1 MKTWGS
7 RIKWACTAIAL
18 SIALLCCAVFS
29 FVFLNNEK
37 SAVAGSDSIVSTETD
52 FVQSDSSQ
60 KAQNDSG
67 TFGMMGEPVALAEDI
82 ETIWNNAVT
91 QSKLEGSRITVTLTA
106 DWKADTSTQSF
117 GTGVGFNLGRIYI
130 PKNADMVID
139 LNGHTIDRQL
149 ASPIES
155 GSVICVNGTL
165 TLKDTV
171 GNGVIMGGN
180 DSDGDYGGG
189 GVLVADGGTLTTSV
203 KISNNVSAHGGGI
216 SVSRGSTLYVEGG
229 SISQNTATSSCSGG
243 IYAYGSSVYI
253 NSGSVSYNQGG
264 IYVNSNSYIE
274 MNGGNV
280 SYNTH
285 NDNGGILIRLGSTF
299 VMNAG
304 EVSNNE
310 NLKNIGYAG
319 GVTVKDGSEFTL
331 NGGSIAGNICHVS
344 RVPYNES
351 ASGGVLIEG
360 RNASGKM
367 SLFIMNGGS
376 ISGNDTGTHGGG
388 VGVFDAR
395 FILNNGTISGNTHS
409 LNNNGWS
416 AAAIFLR
423 DSKVRTE
430 YTEESA
436 NFVMY
441 GGSVNSN
448 KSEQVGAIH
457 TASNVYMIMRGGEF
471 VSNSSGS
478 HAGAILL
485 WNDDGSGTNGTVPSV
500 VGGRLDM
507 YGGSI
512 RNNFS
517 HGAGGGGVGV
527 GKGCVFNMYGGEIV
541 KNYSINFGGGIM
553 SHDTTA
559 TINLY
564 GGLISGNIANY
575 SGLSLK
581 ATYEST
587 EIDVP
592 SYAGGGV
599 YYTNCNFTIGG
610 NVQIY
615 NNSNGYRGTHDDIY
629 IAKSWKKIQLD
640 NAHPLTS
647 AKIWFR
653 FDFAPKLSA
662 AADPTATDAY
672 NIVENATSTTL
683 SGKDIKTYFTSY
695 GSYTPYTNTNH
706 NLVLSTSGNTIQAV
720 AGSITLSAVYW
731 RVHDGTDYIF
741 TSNSTTSLSTEYT
754 GKTFTVVAASSATGT
769 TNVAPVTASATTIK
783 NAGTYTF
790 SINNNGS
797 ATYHNATFML
807 VIEKVEL
814 NINWSNN
821 SFFYTGVNVCP
832 TPTVIGAVNGESPQY
847 TLNKPIASVDAGT
860 YSASVSL
867 TSAAI
872 NNNYT
877 LNLGSANVTY
887 TIKAAV
893 ISKPYSGGTLVYD
906 GNEQLLIGGF
916 DSVAMIAAFDADS
929 PEQKNVIYGINAGTY
944 NAIVTL
950 SNTKNYRWED
960 GTTSAVYITS
970 YINKATL
977 SVSGISLA
985 AKEYDGT
992 NYTTLDVSTLAVL
1005 GVVNKDYGSDGE
1017 IDKDRIWIVPVDYDT
1032 GAVATSGK
1040 IELTGSTAGR
1050 YSKKIMLQLSGTMKD
1065 NYTLLSDV
1073 YECITYITRATIK
1086 VTGGIDVATDKDGLK
1101 GKVYDGNTTVNFDT
1115 SNAVIVYSA
1124 NGNTCS
1130 GVTVAAYGG
1139 YTSVNAGSSVSALIW
1154 SLKLGGTLAA
1164 NYELDVSAS
1173 LTALNDGSI
1182 TGEITKK
1189 DVTAVI
1195 TAGDCVYGGV
1205 PSVTYAVTGAVAG
1218 EDIKLALSYLN
1229 GTDSTTALKTA
1240 GVYTISAALTAEFAN
1255 NYNLKSVTP
1264 NGGVDGDPVEVEIT
1278 KAPLTITVYDAE
1290 VAFGGGKVNNGAFV
1304 TGLVWS
1310 DTRASLSIENG
1321 DLTFTYGDFDTD
1333 NGAVGSY
1340 VLSIDKTA
1348 LSLANYT
1355 VTVVDGTLAVGL
1367 KNVTVTLTVTNG
1379 IYGGTG
1385 SDAASAT
1392 ATAALSDGTAVTPKI
1407 NITYSG
1413 TSFDGTVYTNST
1425 AVPVKPG
1432 EYEVVAAVDTASGYT
1447 GRTSSL
1453 LKIGRASLT
1462 VTVSATTSG
1471 TTDKAEYGTEITNAN
1486 LKTRFKLTYS
1496 GWVNGDENDSMG
1508 NPTQTGDIVP
1518 ANAKW
1523 STDYFRYAPV
1533 GAYDV
1538 IVSGLT
1544 SDNYEITY
1552 VNGTLTVEKANAT
1565 VTLKNQSSVYDGHVP
1580 VAGNVTNV
1588 DFTVSGLKRSA
1599 DDLGV
1604 SISIASAAKN
1614 AGVYDLEASASN
1626 GNYNV
1631 TFVGETASNTATDNS
1646 GVWTIADAYT
1656 VNKAQLTITADDKT
1670 ITYGDS
1676 APAFTATYD
1685 GFIGADGTAAGPAA
1699 GVFSTELAL
1708 GCAYV
1713 QFDAVNGNAGAYD
1726 ITEATA
1732 AVADNYDI
1740 TFIKGKLTV
1749 EKKAIT
1755 VTVDRTKTVSEYGKT
1770 PIDFSVNTSDY
1781 YTFNTADLAQSTDD
1795 LLITLT
1801 HGVTTASDAG
1811 TYVIT
1816 AVSGNANYDV
1826 TFTDCVYT
1834 VEQYKITV
1842 EWVIENADGS
1852 ETPIT
1857 AGDVPE
1863 FEYNGAMQ
1871 GPKAYFNM
1879 PTGKIP
1885 VTSANISGLQKNA
1898 GTGYKTTVVIP
1909 AQYKGNYTFDAST
1922 NNTQAFEIKA
1932 RELTITWS
1940 AALKDSDGIFYFEF
1954 NEGIQQ
1960 HPTATFGNVVAG
1972 ETVDPVYVG
1981 ATGLVC
1987 TSHTVEVQITD
1998 KNYSL
2003 PSNTTVKYYIT
2014 QMSLNSF
2021 YWTSDGT
2028 NNINAS
2034 TYTYTYDGETHMP
2047 TAMAGVS
2054 VTFSYVL
2061 TYSDGTSCGNR
2072 AVNAGEYTVTAVP
2085 SDSNYAIPA
2094 GVSNKFTFTIAPKE
2108 VKSTDVY
2115 YDTLTFEYTGN
2126 EQMPLFWYTDVNGA
2140 RIYLDA
2146 SVAGDHKDA
2155 ATYTAEI
2162 SAPNDKNYAF
2172 TGNAVNYTKQYTIA
2186 PKEIEVE
2193 WTLNNGSWVTDFVD
2207 DYNGSAVSYTANAK
2221 MNSTYPGEHNAI
2233 GLKFEVTRKD
2243 SATGTAGVWTGDIR
2257 DAGIYTLRVYVSDKT
2272 LASNYNIKE
2281 FTRQITIDKLPLQI
2295 TVNGGND
2302 YNINYNDVA
2311 PKYTADFNGFVP
2323 VYTDA
2328 SGNSV
2333 DESVTV
2339 KAAVEAVENWIFSQY
2354 IRGAQPGSYDVTL
2367 TTDSDKLKVLR
2378 QILRNYD
2385 WEQSFKGVKVIVNS
2399 TTGTVLVLADNGTNE
2414 FVYDG
2419 TSKLP
2424 EAFYTPTTGNGQQR
2438 KLDVSLL
2445 EVNPDGSPNGYLTD
2459 GKAINEGIY
2468 YISVKRVSGDT
2479 DMTELLTNGLY
2490 FKIIRR
2496 TVIVKI
2502 SDREADY
2509 GEVTQTNRNTHIVT
2523 EYLSSYGG
2531 RNGYLPLAADEAGLA
2546 INVDCR
2552 FLLNNGT
2559 SNYDVQGYAQVGEYL
2574 IEGTW
2579 NSDVYSANYEVIFV
2593 GSESGVNGQFSAG
2606 VFKINK
2612 ADITVLSN
2620 GDNFFEEYGD
2630 FDSSNPRY
2638 VIKLADKTDG
2648 VYNNIVYSGNKRPG
2662 NTDAQVTIKYVDK
2675 QILSDAVEP
2684 KNDAEYNLT
2693 DAPRITAAGDW
2704 IIYYFI
2710 DVAGGNHNKYYGAWR
2725 VQIRPEED
2733 FIIVI
2738 FEKEFTVPY
2747 GDGVPDDLTEQLFN
2761 GGYYRMGNN
2770 AVSKEWFRDN
2780 ATAYV
2785 AGVTNTS
2792 EVGLYNIFFEIN
2804 DDAVTGSLEYIIKYS
2819 DSNYTPE
2826 TNVGKY
2832 RIQQRL
2838 LTVNWSE
2845 GDEFEHDGEAHLPEL
2860 SVTGWIDGGTLTP
2873 DGILANGERRY
2884 IYKDGNKEIVITLT
2898 ADGDFTEIGGHAL
2911 KVAVGN
2917 SNYCFEVTNAV
2928 KSISIK
2934 ADTVVEYGHLPAWA
2948 WYTIGGAAAV
2958 LALAIVILAVKL
2970 KRRKAVVGGT
2980 SDDEGFYEE
2989 MLTDETASDS
2999 EE

>member
-7 RIKWACTAIAL
+7 RIKWVCTAIAL
-18 SIALLCCAVFS
+18 SAILLCCAVFS
-29 FVFLNNEK
+29 FVFLDRQDKNANASTDNHVRIGELTYNNGASFYADTMGDLFSRLGGVGITYDSLK
-37 SAVAGSDSIVSTETD
+37 SVVDADPDKQLNSQDIRDKNEGRDVLVKFNNQEWTIAYVSKNTAGEVVATLWLADVDLDLGYQMGPDNAAGKYQNYLNSYPRKRLTNRGTGWGHATQVPKYADFITKYSSYIEAPKNMPWQDITSWCSGGNIGDDELWLPSMDEMAIGTLNDVTYKGLWQTSTGQRTADANKYCSRTYLSPTHFGWNCIVGVSGTNNNNNTATPYPYRPAFHLNLKRVSEDITGTAYKLVSALQSVTYNTTAASGKIFSSSSLDDLRPYITVNLQNASDAGNIYNTTDFRLLGNLSTVTSGTQNVTVTVIVRGFSKTISVPVTAVKLTGITASYEQGNNAFTSADSPDDLKTRGKLTVTEVYNDGSTKPCTGFTLSGTINDTGNSPITVSYGGYTATVYVASSSGAPGTIVATYTQTGTIYPTTPLTDLPKLGTLKVKINYNDGTVLENVETRPDMKIFGTLADSGKCDIWVSYDGKGGTFEVNVTAIALTGITVKTAPTKKSYTAFDRFDTSGMEIEATYNNGSKKTVYGYSFAYVGGNGSFRTGETKVVVSYTEGSVTKTVDVTGITVSKAPLTVTVNNQFLDCGESIPSSGYGVAGINVSGLKNGENLTTLLGSLLKYKSTD
-52 FVQSDSSQ
+52 YDPATS
-60 KAQNDSG
+60 ANG
-67 TFGMMGEPVALAEDI
+67 TYVLTLDPITLDEY
-82 ETIWNNAVT
+82 TVT
-91 QSKLEGSRITVTLTA
+91 VVDGKLNVGVKILDVTLTV
-106 DWKADTSTQSF
+106 T
-117 GTGVGFNLGRIYI
+117 
-130 PKNADMVID
+130 
-139 LNGHTIDRQL
+139 
-149 ASPIES
+149 
-155 GSVICVNGTL
+155 
-165 TLKDTV
+165 
-171 GNGVIMGGN
+171 NGV
-180 DSDGDYGGG
+180 YGG
-189 GVLVADGGTLTTSV
+189 T
-203 KISNNVSAHGGGI
+203 
-216 SVSRGSTLYVEGG
+216 
-229 SISQNTATSSCSGG
+229 
-243 IYAYGSSVYI
+243 
-253 NSGSVSYNQGG
+253 
-264 IYVNSNSYIE
+264 
-274 MNGGNV
+274 
-280 SYNTH
+280 
-285 NDNGGILIRLGSTF
+285 
-299 VMNAG
+299 
-304 EVSNNE
+304 
-310 NLKNIGYAG
+310 NI
-319 GVTVKDGSEFTL
+319 
-331 NGGSIAGNICHVS
+331 
-344 RVPYNES
+344 
-351 ASGGVLIEG
+351 
-360 RNASGKM
+360 
-367 SLFIMNGGS
+367 
-376 ISGNDTGTHGGG
+376 
-388 VGVFDAR
+388 
-395 FILNNGTISGNTHS
+395 
-409 LNNNGWS
+409 
-416 AAAIFLR
+416 
-423 DSKVRTE
+423 
-430 YTEESA
+430 
-436 NFVMY
+436 
-441 GGSVNSN
+441 
-448 KSEQVGAIH
+448 
-457 TASNVYMIMRGGEF
+457 
-471 VSNSSGS
+471 
-478 HAGAILL
+478 
-485 WNDDGSGTNGTVPSV
+485 
-500 VGGRLDM
+500 
-507 YGGSI
+507 
-512 RNNFS
+512 
-517 HGAGGGGVGV
+517 
-527 GKGCVFNMYGGEIV
+527 
-541 KNYSINFGGGIM
+541 
-553 SHDTTA
+553 
-559 TINLY
+559 
-564 GGLISGNIANY
+564 
-575 SGLSLK
+575 
-581 ATYEST
+581 
-587 EIDVP
+587 
-592 SYAGGGV
+592 
-599 YYTNCNFTIGG
+599 
-610 NVQIY
+610 
-615 NNSNGYRGTHDDIY
+615 
-629 IAKSWKKIQLD
+629 
-640 NAHPLTS
+640 
-647 AKIWFR
+647 
-653 FDFAPKLSA
+653 
-662 AADPTATDAY
+662 
-672 NIVENATSTTL
+672 
-683 SGKDIKTYFTSY
+683 
-695 GSYTPYTNTNH
+695 
-706 NLVLSTSGNTIQAV
+706 
-720 AGSITLSAVYW
+720 
-731 RVHDGTDYIF
+731 
-741 TSNSTTSLSTEYT
+741 
-754 GKTFTVVAASSATGT
+754 
-769 TNVAPVTASATTIK
+769 TASATAADGSTAVSGITF
-783 NAGTYTF
+783 TYTY
-790 SINNNGS
+790 SGTAYDGSVYTNSTTVPTKAGEYTATATISTSGYAGS
-797 ATYHNATFML
+797 ASKA
-807 VIEKVEL
+807 VKVARAAL
-814 NINWSNN
+814 
-821 SFFYTGVNVCP
+821 
-832 TPTVIGAVNGESPQY
+832 TVTAGDM
-847 TLNKPIASVDAGT
+847 SVT
-860 YSASVSL
+860 
-867 TSAAI
+867 TKI
-872 NNNYT
+872 
-877 LNLGSANVTY
+877 
-887 TIKAAV
+887 
-893 ISKPYSGGTLVYD
+893 YD
-906 GNEQLLIGGF
+906 GN
-916 DSVAMIAAFDADS
+916 A
-929 PEQKNVIYGINAGTY
+929 NAT
-944 NAIVTL
+944 I
-950 SNTKNYRWED
+950 
-960 GTTSAVYITS
+960 
-970 YINKATL
+970 
-977 SVSGISLA
+977 
-985 AKEYDGT
+985 
-992 NYTTLDVSTLAVL
+992 
-1005 GVVNKDYGSDGE
+1005 VVNSF
-1017 IDKDRIWIVPVDYDT
+1017 
-1032 GAVATSGK
+1032 
-1040 IELTGSTAGR
+1040 
-1050 YSKKIMLQLSGTMKD
+1050 
-1065 NYTLLSDV
+1065 
-1073 YECITYITRATIK
+1073 
-1086 VTGGIDVATDKDGLK
+1086 TGGIGADVITLTATGEFDNKNVGA
-1101 GKVYDGNTTVNFDT
+1101 GKTVNITGYALDNASSHNYFIDT
-1115 SNAVIVYSA
+1115 A
-1124 NGNTCS
+1124 NCATQ
-1130 GVTVAAYGG
+1130 
-1139 YTSVNAGSSVSALIW
+1139 L
-1154 SLKLGGTLAA
+1154 
-1164 NYELDVSAS
+1164 
-1173 LTALNDGSI
+1173 

-1264 NGGVDGDPVEVEIT
+1264 NGGADGDPVEVEIT

-1392 ATAALSDGTAVTPKI
+1392 ASAALSDGTAVTPKI

-1462 VTVSATTSG
+1462 VTVSATTAG

-1533 GAYDV
+1533 GAYEV

-1801 HGVTTASDAG
+1801 HGVTTASNAG

-1852 ETPIT
+1852 ETPIA

-2445 EVNPDGSPNGYLTD
+2445 AVNPDGSPNGYLTD

-2546 INVDCR
+2546 INVDCT

-2612 ADITVLSN
+2612 ADITVLSK
-2620 GDNFFEEYGD
+2620 GDNFFEEYGE

-2860 SVTGWIDGGTLTP
+2860 SITGWIDGGTLTP

>member
-29 FVFLNNEK
+29 SVSFDYGKKV
-37 SAVAGSDSIVSTETD
+37 SAENTVE
-52 FVQSDSSQ
+52 QSDSSASSETNDNVENTENTENSVHNDNSAVQSVTYAPQATELITFYEIKGTNAQ
-60 KAQNDSG
+60 KAQ
-67 TFGMMGEPVALAEDI
+67 
-82 ETIWNNAVT
+82 IWNDAVNMSVSNGVQVT
-91 QSKLEGSRITVTLTA
+91 IKLVDNWSAVNG
-106 DWKADTSTQSF
+106 SF
-117 GTGVGFNLGRIYI
+117 GSGVGFSITGGLYI
-130 PKNADMVID
+130 PENADVVLDLNNYTINRGLTDVIESDGKKSGMVIWVQ
-139 LNGHTIDRQL
+139 NSRF
-149 ASPIES
+149 
-155 GSVICVNGTL
+155 TL
-165 TLKDTV
+165 
-171 GNGVIMGGN
+171 N
-180 DSDGDYGGG
+180 DSS
-189 GVLVADGGTLTTSV
+189 VAGQG
-203 KISNNVSAHGGGI
+203 KISGGYTNGPSGDSIDSGGGI
-216 SVSRGSTLYVEGG
+216 LIHSAEFEMRGGILSHNHCTIGG
-229 SISQNTATSSCSGG
+229 GFYIYRGVCNIYGGTIENNTASYGGG
-243 IYAYGSSVYI
+243 IYAMKSVI
-253 NSGSVSYNQGG
+253 NIFSVTIKNNTANVDGGVAQLHSYNTVNISGGLYKDNTANNNAGGFFITGGTVFTMTGGTITDNTSNIGKRSSGGYGGG
-264 IYVNSNSYIE
+264 IYPRDWDTKFTIKGGDVYNNYRMNPDGTKSLENIYIPSVDLKIAIAGILQNTTKIGVTLADSFALGTSFTRGYNIYNSVAPRQFFFDE
-274 MNGGNV
+274 KNGKEIILTTDGEAAFGTEEAVSPTKTLLWQYSNDAGTNWHDVVHNTAEYSPTNVLQYRAMDDTTEVRFVLARYTDMQGNISNV
-280 SYNTH
+280 S
-285 NDNGGILIRLGSTF
+285 
-299 VMNAG
+299 
-304 EVSNNE
+304 
-310 NLKNIGYAG
+310 
-319 GVTVKDGSEFTL
+319 TV
-331 NGGSIAGNICHVS
+331 
-344 RVPYNES
+344 
-351 ASGGVLIEG
+351 
-360 RNASGKM
+360 
-367 SLFIMNGGS
+367 
-376 ISGNDTGTHGGG
+376 
-388 VGVFDAR
+388 
-395 FILNNGTISGNTHS
+395 
-409 LNNNGWS
+409 
-416 AAAIFLR
+416 
-423 DSKVRTE
+423 
-430 YTEESA
+430 
-436 NFVMY
+436 
-441 GGSVNSN
+441 
-448 KSEQVGAIH
+448 
-457 TASNVYMIMRGGEF
+457 
-471 VSNSSGS
+471 
-478 HAGAILL
+478 
-485 WNDDGSGTNGTVPSV
+485 
-500 VGGRLDM
+500 
-507 YGGSI
+507 
-512 RNNFS
+512 
-517 HGAGGGGVGV
+517 
-527 GKGCVFNMYGGEIV
+527 
-541 KNYSINFGGGIM
+541 
-553 SHDTTA
+553 
-559 TINLY
+559 
-564 GGLISGNIANY
+564 
-575 SGLSLK
+575 
-581 ATYEST
+581 
-587 EIDVP
+587 
-592 SYAGGGV
+592 
-599 YYTNCNFTIGG
+599 
-610 NVQIY
+610 
-615 NNSNGYRGTHDDIY
+615 
-629 IAKSWKKIQLD
+629 
-640 NAHPLTS
+640 
-647 AKIWFR
+647 
-653 FDFAPKLSA
+653 
-662 AADPTATDAY
+662 
-672 NIVENATSTTL
+672 
-683 SGKDIKTYFTSY
+683 
-695 GSYTPYTNTNH
+695 
-706 NLVLSTSGNTIQAV
+706 
-720 AGSITLSAVYW
+720 
-731 RVHDGTDYIF
+731 
-741 TSNSTTSLSTEYT
+741 
-754 GKTFTVVAASSATGT
+754 
-769 TNVAPVTASATTIK
+769 K
-783 NAGTYTF
+783 NAGTYTYF
-790 SINNNGS
+790 VDNSTGVYSNPAMTFTMTQVTISIAWEHKDELTYNGS
-797 ATYHNATFML
+797 PQRVTAQMGNVHVADKNQLTFVYDNGL
-807 VIEKVEL
+807 ESSA
-814 NINWSNN
+814 INVGHYST
-821 SFFYTGVNVCP
+821 SITGLS
-832 TPTVIGAVNGESPQY
+832 GSKAVNYKLP
-847 TLNKPIASVDAGT
+847 
-860 YSASVSL
+860 
-867 TSAAI
+867 
-872 NNNYT
+872 
-877 LNLGSANVTY
+877 
-887 TIKAAV
+887 
-893 ISKPYSGGTLVYD
+893 SGGTSKNFDIVPAELEKPVGVNGLVYN
-906 GNEQLLIGGF
+906 GHAQNLLIGVTDKMTVTGAT
-916 DSVAMIAAFDADS
+916 S
-929 PEQKNVIYGINAGTY
+929 GTNAGTY
-944 NAIVTL
+944 NATITINDTRNYVWADTGNTASYAVSVVISPKTL
-950 SNTKNYRWED
+950 RV
-960 GTTSAVYITS
+960 G
-970 YINKATL
+970 
-977 SVSGISLA
+977 GISLKE
-985 AKEYDGT
+985 KEYDGT
-992 NYTTLDVSTLAVL
+992 TTIAAGSLQ
-1005 GVVNKDYGSDGE
+1005 GDY
-1017 IDKDRIWIVPVDYDT
+1017 
-1032 GAVATSGK
+1032 
-1040 IELTGSTAGR
+1040 ELTGFETTADESNISLVVDASASH
-1050 YSKKIMLQLSGTMKD
+1050 YSSKDVGYRTATVKISLDGVGKD
-1065 NYTLLSDV
+1065 NYVLFDDEYTFGG
-1073 YECITYITRATIK
+1073 YITKSTLK
-1086 VTGGIDVATDKDGLK
+1086 VTKVTATD
-1101 GKVYDGNTTVNFDT
+1101 KVYDGNVSVTLSIDPADIKRIITGAGETTGFVAGDD
-1115 SNAVIVYSA
+1115 VRIEVYGA
-1124 NGNTCS
+1124 F
-1130 GVTVAAYGG
+1130 ADA
-1139 YTSVNAGSSVSALIW
+1139 NAGTNKTINISTYTLFGANKDNYIIDFDNSV
-1154 SLKLGGTLAA
+1154 KT
-1164 NYELDVSAS
+1164 D
-1173 LTALNDGSI
+1173 
-1182 TGEITKK
+1182 TGNITKK
-1189 DVTAVI
+1189 GLDVTV
-1195 TAGDCVYGGV
+1195 TANNCVYGNI
-1205 PSVTYAVTGAVAG
+1205 PDVTFSFADTNGDPINDNIVMN
-1218 EDIKLALSYLN
+1218 LAYLN
-1229 GTDSTTALKTA
+1229 SVDSTTVLKTV
-1240 GVYTISAALTAEFAN
+1240 GTYSISAVLRADYAV
-1255 NYNLKSVTP
+1255 NYTVNSIMP

-1462 VTVSATTSG
+1462 VTVSATTAG

-2054 VTFSYVL
+2054 VTFSYVI

>member
-1 MKTWGS
+1 MGDLFSRLGGVGITYDSLKSVVDADPDKQLNSQDIRDKNEGRDVLVKFNNQEWTIAYVSKNTAGEVVATLWLADVDLDLGYQMGPDNAAGKYQNYLNSYPRKRLTNRGTGWGHATQVPKYADFITKYSSYIEAPKNMPWQDITSWCSGGNIGDDELWLPSMDEMAIGTLNDVTYKGLWQTSTGQRTADANKYCSRTYLSPTHFGWNCIVGVSGTNNNNNTATPYPYRPAFHLNLKRVSEDITGTAYKLVSALQSVTYNTTAASGKIFSSSSLDDLRPYITVNLQNASDAGNIYNTTDFRLLGNLSTVTSGTQNVTVTVIVRGFSKTISVPVTAVKLTGITASYEQGNNAFTSADSPDDLKTRGKLTVTEVYNDGSTKPCTGFTLSGTINDTGNSPITVSYGGYTATVYVASSSGAPGTIVATYTQTGTIYPTTPLTDLPKLGTLKVKINYNDGTVLENVETRPDMKIFGTLADSGKCDIWVSYDG
-7 RIKWACTAIAL
+7 KGGTFEVNVTAIAL
-18 SIALLCCAVFS
+18 TGITVKTAPTKKSYTAFDRFDTSGMEIEATYNNGSKKTVYGYSFAYVGGNGSFRTGETKVVVSYTEGSVTKTVDVTGITVSKAPLTVTVNNQFLDCGESIPS
-29 FVFLNNEK
+29 
-37 SAVAGSDSIVSTETD
+37 SGYGVAGINVSGLKNGENLTTLLGSLLKYKSTD
-52 FVQSDSSQ
+52 YDPATS
-60 KAQNDSG
+60 ANG
-67 TFGMMGEPVALAEDI
+67 TYVLTLDPITLDEY
-82 ETIWNNAVT
+82 TVT
-91 QSKLEGSRITVTLTA
+91 VVDGKLNVGVKILDVTLTV
-106 DWKADTSTQSF
+106 T
-117 GTGVGFNLGRIYI
+117 
-130 PKNADMVID
+130 
-139 LNGHTIDRQL
+139 
-149 ASPIES
+149 
-155 GSVICVNGTL
+155 
-165 TLKDTV
+165 
-171 GNGVIMGGN
+171 NGV
-180 DSDGDYGGG
+180 YGG
-189 GVLVADGGTLTTSV
+189 T
-203 KISNNVSAHGGGI
+203 
-216 SVSRGSTLYVEGG
+216 
-229 SISQNTATSSCSGG
+229 
-243 IYAYGSSVYI
+243 
-253 NSGSVSYNQGG
+253 
-264 IYVNSNSYIE
+264 
-274 MNGGNV
+274 
-280 SYNTH
+280 
-285 NDNGGILIRLGSTF
+285 
-299 VMNAG
+299 
-304 EVSNNE
+304 
-310 NLKNIGYAG
+310 NI
-319 GVTVKDGSEFTL
+319 
-331 NGGSIAGNICHVS
+331 
-344 RVPYNES
+344 
-351 ASGGVLIEG
+351 
-360 RNASGKM
+360 
-367 SLFIMNGGS
+367 
-376 ISGNDTGTHGGG
+376 
-388 VGVFDAR
+388 
-395 FILNNGTISGNTHS
+395 
-409 LNNNGWS
+409 
-416 AAAIFLR
+416 
-423 DSKVRTE
+423 
-430 YTEESA
+430 
-436 NFVMY
+436 
-441 GGSVNSN
+441 
-448 KSEQVGAIH
+448 
-457 TASNVYMIMRGGEF
+457 
-471 VSNSSGS
+471 
-478 HAGAILL
+478 
-485 WNDDGSGTNGTVPSV
+485 
-500 VGGRLDM
+500 
-507 YGGSI
+507 
-512 RNNFS
+512 
-517 HGAGGGGVGV
+517 
-527 GKGCVFNMYGGEIV
+527 
-541 KNYSINFGGGIM
+541 
-553 SHDTTA
+553 
-559 TINLY
+559 
-564 GGLISGNIANY
+564 
-575 SGLSLK
+575 
-581 ATYEST
+581 
-587 EIDVP
+587 
-592 SYAGGGV
+592 
-599 YYTNCNFTIGG
+599 
-610 NVQIY
+610 
-615 NNSNGYRGTHDDIY
+615 
-629 IAKSWKKIQLD
+629 
-640 NAHPLTS
+640 
-647 AKIWFR
+647 
-653 FDFAPKLSA
+653 
-662 AADPTATDAY
+662 
-672 NIVENATSTTL
+672 
-683 SGKDIKTYFTSY
+683 
-695 GSYTPYTNTNH
+695 
-706 NLVLSTSGNTIQAV
+706 
-720 AGSITLSAVYW
+720 
-731 RVHDGTDYIF
+731 
-741 TSNSTTSLSTEYT
+741 
-754 GKTFTVVAASSATGT
+754 
-769 TNVAPVTASATTIK
+769 TASATAADGSTAVSGITF
-783 NAGTYTF
+783 TYTY
-790 SINNNGS
+790 SGTAYDGSVYTNSTTVPTKAGEYTATATISTSGYAGS
-797 ATYHNATFML
+797 ASKA
-807 VIEKVEL
+807 VKVARAAL
-814 NINWSNN
+814 
-821 SFFYTGVNVCP
+821 
-832 TPTVIGAVNGESPQY
+832 TVTAGDM
-847 TLNKPIASVDAGT
+847 SVT
-860 YSASVSL
+860 
-867 TSAAI
+867 TKI
-872 NNNYT
+872 
-877 LNLGSANVTY
+877 
-887 TIKAAV
+887 
-893 ISKPYSGGTLVYD
+893 YD
-906 GNEQLLIGGF
+906 GN
-916 DSVAMIAAFDADS
+916 A
-929 PEQKNVIYGINAGTY
+929 NAT
-944 NAIVTL
+944 I
-950 SNTKNYRWED
+950 
-960 GTTSAVYITS
+960 
-970 YINKATL
+970 
-977 SVSGISLA
+977 
-985 AKEYDGT
+985 
-992 NYTTLDVSTLAVL
+992 
-1005 GVVNKDYGSDGE
+1005 VVNSF
-1017 IDKDRIWIVPVDYDT
+1017 
-1032 GAVATSGK
+1032 
-1040 IELTGSTAGR
+1040 
-1050 YSKKIMLQLSGTMKD
+1050 
-1065 NYTLLSDV
+1065 
-1073 YECITYITRATIK
+1073 
-1086 VTGGIDVATDKDGLK
+1086 TGGIGADVITLTATGEFDNKNVGA
-1101 GKVYDGNTTVNFDT
+1101 GKTVNITGYALDNASSHNYFIDT
-1115 SNAVIVYSA
+1115 A
-1124 NGNTCS
+1124 NCATQ
-1130 GVTVAAYGG
+1130 
-1139 YTSVNAGSSVSALIW
+1139 L
-1154 SLKLGGTLAA
+1154 
-1164 NYELDVSAS
+1164 
-1173 LTALNDGSI
+1173 

-1264 NGGVDGDPVEVEIT
+1264 NGGADGDPVEVEIT

-1392 ATAALSDGTAVTPKI
+1392 ASAALSDGTAVTPKI

-1462 VTVSATTSG
+1462 VTVSATTAG

-1533 GAYDV
+1533 GAYEV

-1801 HGVTTASDAG
+1801 HGVTTASNAG

-1852 ETPIT
+1852 ETPIA

-2445 EVNPDGSPNGYLTD
+2445 AVNPDGSPNGYLTD

-2546 INVDCR
+2546 INVDCT

-2612 ADITVLSN
+2612 ADITVLSK
-2620 GDNFFEEYGD
+2620 GDNFFEEYGE

-2860 SVTGWIDGGTLTP
+2860 SITGWIDGGTLTP